1 MDGFSSK
8 RLRTFIRR
16 TAFFCGACGS
26 PPGLEASH
34 YPGAMQIY
42 AASLVNPAT
51 FTPEFHLNHESRLAW
66 LKMEDDLPKFEGTL
80 LQRSDAADLL
90 D

>member
-1 MDGFSSK
+1 M
-8 RLRTFIRR
+8 
-16 TAFFCGACGS
+16 
-26 PPGLEASH
+26 H
-34 YPGAMQIY
+34 IY

-51 FTPEFHLNHESRLAW
+51 FTPEFHLDHKSRLAW

-80 LQRSDAADLL
+80 LQSSDAADLL